1 MEVNKQMASRL
12 DKTKGEKVFS
22 VVNIIIMILL
32 SILMIY
38 PFWHILMYS
47 LSETHLAMNGGIF
60 LWARGFTLDTYKTVL
75 RNPSIFQSFKISVTV
90 TTLGSLFA
98 TFFTATTAYPLAKK
112 RFKARGIL
120 SFYILFTMLF
130 NGGMIPTYLLVK
142 SLGLLDTLAALIL
155 PRAIGA
161 WNIFIMRNFFAN
173 IPESL
178 EESAKIDGASD
189 LLIFFKIILPL
200 SKAVLATIGL
210 FVAVGYWNDF
220 MSTVLYIQSRSKWS
234 LQAVLREIL
243 TTTEA
248 ALSRH
253 GLTVTHTQYLTTQS
267 VITANIVVT
276 TVPILLVY
284 PFLQK
289 HFVKGVMIG
298 SIKG

>member
-1 MEVNKQMASRL
+1 
-12 DKTKGEKVFS
+12 
-22 VVNIIIMILL
+22 
-32 SILMIY
+32 MIY

-112 RFKARGIL
+112 RFKARRIL